1 VRVPTEQPRVLLV
14 FSIISLLV
22 AAAVG
27 AISYADQHRRINDPV
42 GYAERQCGAQ
52 LPGVD
57 KTTSVFKDCV
67 TKEQAKSTIS
77 SILPFFVLGII
88 VTVFGVIGIV
98 IGRVEV
104 RRQKERQR
112 RLTKRFGDPQDQD

>member
-1 VRVPTEQPRVLLV
+1 MRVPTEQPRILLA

-57 KTTSVFKDCV
+57 RSTSLFEDCV
-67 TKEQAKSTIS
+67 KKEQAKSTIS
-77 SILPFFVLGII
+77 SILPFFVLGIV
-88 VTVFGVIGIV
+88 VTVFGIIGLF

-104 RRQKERQR
+104 RKQKERER
-112 RLTKRFGDPQDQD
+112 RLTSSFGDPQDQG